1 MAELKISDYIDVD
14 SIDGTELILV
24 SKDGSYRKTTI
35 EEIRN
40 LASDIANTEL
50 AELLNKAASAQ
61 DVKNILNTINTNLKN
76 HSDSI
81 TSINA
86 QLSEIPN
93 QTYVTE
99 KAKTVDVNN
108 ALALK
113 ANIAD
118 LNTQKTRIDNLVQTA
133 STSYYEKCISTDTGA
148 LLIVSSGATTSQIN
162 LPSVTP
168 VATGYTPIVGDYVRL
183 VYGVSSGSSELVD
196 ARVGADGNIY
206 NNTGDAIRNQTN
218 FASTI
223 KQLLDSSKCEVGW
236 YYNGSAINAKT
247 ANSSYMTIAMQLKAG
262 TYCGGV
268 DYNFSFV
275 LINGTLTALK
285 NISGTNRYLNT
296 ASGLSY
302 DYFVQFIVPSDA
314 TYYLTFRTSLDVAL
328 PAMLFKTDEQLFLTK
343 SYSFGDIYKTY
354 INTLSI
360 NDDINILKDE
370 INKLTTR
377 VINVDKT
384 GNGDYTSLTAA
395 VNSVDTGQK
404 ATIYIQPNNY
414 DLLAELGGDTF
425 LATIDGT
432 DNRKGISFKNKD
444 IALIGIGNVNLSLE
458 IPDAKLNVNIATC
471 ISAFEVYGNFSME
484 NITLKVKNTRYA
496 IHDESGNSWAYRYS
510 NHKFKKCHF
519 IHEGNIMWGNP
530 TPYGC
535 GTGTGASYEFDDCI
549 FESDGSHYA
558 WTMHNNANQY
568 SIKVSFNGCY
578 FNGLYNGKNI
588 RFGYYGANTARN
600 DIFVKNCILTNG
612 IDVLLENSSV
622 SSNNVWDIYNFDE
635 KTVTIGA

>member
-24 SKDGSYRKTTI
+24 SKGGSYRKTTI

-40 LASDIANTEL
+40 LANDIENTAL
-50 AELLNKAASAQ
+50 ADLLNKAASAH
-61 DVKNILNTINTNLKN
+61 DVKNILNAINNNFENLN
-76 HSDSI
+76 S
-81 TSINA
+81 

-118 LNTQKTRIDNLVQTA
+118 LNTQKTRIDTLVQTSSSSFYQK
-133 STSYYEKCISTDTGA
+133 STSGTTGA
-148 LLIVSSGATTSQIN
+148 LLVVASGATTGQIN
-162 LPSVTP
+162 LASVTP
-168 VATGYTPIVGDYVRL
+168 VATGYTPVEGDYVLL
-183 VYGVSSGSSELVD
+183 VYGVASGSAELID

-206 NNTGDAIRNQTN
+206 NNTGDAIRKQVN

-285 NISGTNRYLNT
+285 NISGVNRYLNT

-314 TYYLTFRTSLDVAL
+314 TYYLTFRTPLDVAL

-343 SYSFGDIYKTY
+343 SYAYEDIYKTY

-360 NDDINILKDE
+360 NDDINELKDN
-370 INKLTTR
+370 INEVKGDINNLTTK
-377 VINVDKT
+377 VINVDKA
-384 GNGDYTSLTAA
+384 GGGDYISLTDA

-484 NITLKVKNTRYA
+484 NITLKVKNCRYA

-510 NHKFKKCHF
+510 NHKFKKCHV

-578 FNGLYNGKNI
+578 FNGLYDNKNI

-600 DIFVKNCILTNG
+600 DIFVKNCILTDG
-612 IDVLLENSSV
+612 IAVLLENTSV
-622 SSNNVWDIYNFDE
+622 SSNNVWDIYNFDA
-635 KTVTIGA
+635 KTVTLGA